1 MQRKHII
8 GVIGA
13 SQASPRGM
21 ALAEAVGRLLAE
33 RGAVL
38 VCGGLGGV
46 MAAAA
51 RGCVQAGGD
60 VLGILPGASAASANP
75 YVTLPVVTNM
85 GHARN
90 VIIAHTAEAL
100 IAIEGEY
107 GTLSE
112 IAISLKLNKPV
123 IQLYSWPDMPETLPA
138 DSPEQAIEMVFAA
151 LRGGLANDE
160 RG

>member
-1 MQRKHII
+1 MQRKQII

-13 SQASPRGM
+13 SGASLKGIEM
-21 ALAEAVGRLLAE
+21 AETVGRLIAE

-38 VCGGLGGV
+38 ICGGLGGV
-46 MAAAA
+46 MEAAA
-51 RGCVQAGGD
+51 RGCALAGGE
-60 VLGILPGASAASANP
+60 VLGILPGDSVTSANP
-75 YVTLPVVTNM
+75 YVTLPIVTDM

-90 VIIAHTAEAL
+90 VIIAQTAHAL

-112 IAISLKLNKPV
+112 IAISLKLDKPV
-123 IQLYSWPDMPETLPA
+123 IQLNSWPNIPNTFKAYL
-138 DSPEQAIEMVFAA
+138 PEQAIEMVFAA
-151 LRGGLANDE
+151 LQGGLSHDE